1 MKKQNRFN
9 LLAFIA
15 NCSRMRYGLV
25 CIAAALML
33 PLYKLSHKAF
43 PHSLAILFRQGLA
56 EKILRLIATTMV
68 ILLGSLTP
76 GIGQEATLK
85 GDPNQSLT
93 PGIGQEV
100 TLKGNPNV
108 QINVRSQP
116 TANSRRLGYGL
127 AGDRV
132 TIIDRMVGVDG
143 YLWYRVRFSRS
154 GRMGWIP
161 ATSLD
166 LPDPNAPTAAKPP
179 GVKNIILSFQSEQML
194 IQIFNQD
201 DETFMDIYD
210 SQSGA
215 TLLNRVPVIVE
226 SSPEGTSYLYEG
238 NITVRVFQAIDGTR
252 TIELNNK

>member
-1 MKKQNRFN
+1 M
-9 LLAFIA
+9 
-15 NCSRMRYGLV
+15 
-25 CIAAALML
+25 
-33 PLYKLSHKAF
+33 
-43 PHSLAILFRQGLA
+43 
-56 EKILRLIATTMV
+56 IATTIV
-68 ILLGSLTP
+68 ILLASFTP
-76 GIGQEATLK
+76 AAAQEATLK
-85 GDPNQSLT
+85 G
-93 PGIGQEV
+93 
-100 TLKGNPNV
+100 NPNM

-116 TANSRRLGYGL
+116 TTNSRRLGYGL

-143 YLWYRVRFSRS
+143 YIWYRVRFSRS

-166 LPDPNAPTAAKPP
+166 LPAPNAPTATKPP

-238 NITVRVFQAIDGTR
+238 NITVRVFQGNDGTR

>member
-1 MKKQNRFN
+1 MKKQNMFN

-15 NCSRMRYGLV
+15 NCSRTSYGLV
-25 CIAAALML
+25 CVAA
-33 PLYKLSHKAF
+33 PLRVPLHKLSHKAF
-43 PHSLAILFRQGLA
+43 ARSLEILFRQGLA
-56 EKILRLIATTMV
+56 EKILPLIATTMV

-76 GIGQEATLK
+76 TVGQEATLK
-85 GDPNQSLT
+85 GDPNQSLR
-93 PGIGQEV
+93 PGMGQEV
-100 TLKGNPNV
+100 TLKGDPNL

-116 TANSRRLGYGL
+116 TRNSRRIGYGL

-132 TIIDRMVGVDG
+132 TIIDRMIGVDG

-154 GRMGWIP
+154 GRMGWILG
-161 ATSLD
+161 SSID
-166 LPDPNAPTAAKPP
+166 LPEPNAPTATKPP

-201 DETFMDIYD
+201 DETFMNIYD

-215 TLLNRVPVIVE
+215 TLLNSVPVLVE

-238 NITVRVFQAIDGTR
+238 NIIVRVFQGNDGTR